1 MENTIDT
8 GEQRT
13 LVILS
18 TLLRFGPL
26 PAWALFWHAI
36 EARDYE
42 TVSERK
48 DFEAKL
54 RKLEDRQ
61 LIVRTLAAPT
71 KKLCFGFPGK
81 TKLVRLAKA
90 GAELLAQHG
99 VTDILGQSPAGLR
112 ASDFH
117 TPASWRHD
125 ALAAGTLA
133 RLAENG
139 YEFVT
144 DLELQRVCKSLG
156 TKLPDALIRKAGS
169 DEAWTLIEVEH
180 SKKTGGWA
188 QRQARSMALAMTEGF
203 TLADR
208 WHIEG
213 AWLITTTNPESPTAE
228 EFAQR
233 MRPFLTVPVTLQA
246 VLCDVDETGKP
257 ETFEMHQVEIVPA
270 AEQDITIE
278 YTPYGK
284 HYVQALHAIHE
295 RWSPARYQEAESA
308 KEQVQVGLWSCGDF
322 SGSIYIDRPLGGDYT
337 AHWTS
342 LDFRGQRVTQDIELG
357 NAETIDNLPALLSI
371 AMRWGDTQCEY
382 RAEELIA
389 EMVFND
395 RSHLIRRLPE
405 LHRWLRADGRSV
417 EQIAEDWKTQQ
428 QHFADE
434 EAARMARIRKMRG
447 E

>member
-1 MENTIDT
+1 MENTTIDT

-26 PAWALFWHAI
+26 PAWALFWHAV
-36 EARDYE
+36 EARDYT

-54 RKLEDRQ
+54 RKLEALK
-61 LIVRTLAAPT
+61 LIVRTPAAPT

-99 VTDILGQSPAGLR
+99 IIDILGQSPAGLR

-125 ALAAGTLA
+125 ALCAGALA

-144 DLELQRVCKSLG
+144 DLEIQKVCKSRG
-156 TKLPDALIRKAGS
+156 SKLPDALIRKAGT
-169 DEAWTLIEVEH
+169 DRPWTLIEVEY

-188 QRQARSMALAMTEGF
+188 VRQARAMALAVTEGF
-203 TLADR
+203 TLGDR
-208 WHIEG
+208 WQVDD
-213 AWLITTTNPESPTAE
+213 AWLITTTHRDSPTPE
-228 EFAQR
+228 GFAAR
-233 MRPFLTVPVTLQA
+233 MRVFLTSAVTLQA
-246 VLCDVDETGKP
+246 VVCEVDETGKP
-257 ETFEMHQVEIVPA
+257 ASFAGRKIKVESA
-270 AEQDITIE
+270 AEQDIVLQHGRHGEDYITTLQE
-278 YTPYGK
+278 
-284 HYVQALHAIHE
+284 VEE
-295 RWSPARYQEAESA
+295 RQSVE
-308 KEQVQVGLWSCGDF
+308 VGRWHCGDF
-322 SGSIYIDRPLGGDYT
+322 SGVITIGLPLLADYAT
-337 AHWTS
+337 HWTT
-342 LDFRGQRVTQDIELG
+342 LVYRGEPVTRDIELG
-357 NAETIDNLPALLSI
+357 HAATLDVLIPHLAYT
-371 AMRWGDTQCEY
+371 MRWGDAQGEHH
-382 RAEELIA
+382 AEELIA
-389 EMVFND
+389 EFVSNV
-395 RSHLIRRLPE
+395 RTHLIRHLPE

-417 EQIAEDWKTQQ
+417 EQIAQDWKAQQ
-428 QHFADE
+428 QRFAEE
-434 EAARMARIRKMRG
+434 EAARLERIRKLRG